1 MMVSFELTKESK
13 SLLEVLYSVY
23 VCRRK
28 QGESRFRAKYFSS
41 VMEIQ
46 KTHLEK
52 MIEEDVFEL
61 CLELKHACC
70 ITGLNADNTL
80 YEISLTNFKLAF
92 WSQRFSAILDFAHMG
107 IPSTEHRLSCVSLQI
122 PQLVFLHLVFL
133 VGSHL

>member
-80 YEISLTNFKLAF
+80 YEISLTDNAIIYGEQTFKRNIAEISS
-92 WSQRFSAILDFAHMG
+92 W
-107 IPSTEHRLSCVSLQI
+107 LSGLKG
-122 PQLVFLHLVFL
+122 FLPF
-133 VGSHL
+133 